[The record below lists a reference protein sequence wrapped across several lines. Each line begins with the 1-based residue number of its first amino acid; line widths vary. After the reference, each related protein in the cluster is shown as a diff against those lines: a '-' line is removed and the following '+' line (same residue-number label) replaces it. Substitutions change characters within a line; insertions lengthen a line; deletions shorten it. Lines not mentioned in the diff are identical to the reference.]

1 MSEAAI
7 VLWIIGFVVVTL
19 NVGIICQTAE
29 KIAQIKYGEND
40 LKQKKWMNELELEK
54 NLQASRFG
62 IIRND

>member
-7 VLWIIGFVVVTL
+7 VLWIIGFVVLTL

-40 LKQKKWMNELELEK
+40 FKQKKWLDEVEK
-54 NLQASRFG
+54 NLQAPRFE

>member
-7 VLWIIGFVVVTL
+7 VLWIIGFVILTL

-40 LKQKKWMNELELEK
+40 LKQKKWMNELEK
-54 NLQASRFG
+54 NLQASRIG
-62 IIRND
+62 IICND

>member
-7 VLWIIGFVVVTL
+7 VLWIMGFVVLTL

-40 LKQKKWMNELELEK
+40 LKQKKWMNELEK
-54 NLQASRFG
+54 NLQASKFG

>member
-7 VLWIIGFVVVTL
+7 VLWIIGFVILTL

-40 LKQKKWMNELELEK
+40 LKQEKWMIDGK
-54 NLQASRFG
+54 TLQASSFEV
-62 IIRND
+62 IRND

>member
-7 VLWIIGFVVVTL
+7 VLWIIGFVILTL

-29 KIAQIKYGEND
+29 KIAQIKYGKND
-40 LKQKKWMNELELEK
+40 LKQKKWLDELEK
-54 NLQASRFG
+54 NLQASNFE

>member
-7 VLWIIGFVVVTL
+7 VLWIIGFVVLTL

-40 LKQKKWMNELELEK
+40 LKQKKWMIDGK
-54 NLQASRFG
+54 TLQASSFEV
-62 IIRND
+62 IRND

>member
-7 VLWIIGFVVVTL
+7 VLWIIGFVILTL

-29 KIAQIKYGEND
+29 KIAQIKYGENN
-40 LKQKKWMNELELEK
+40 LKQEKWLNELEK

>member
-7 VLWIIGFVVVTL
+7 VLWIIGFVILTL

-40 LKQKKWMNELELEK
+40 LKQKIWMNELEK
-54 NLQASRFG
+54 NLQASRFE